1 MVEQERASD
10 SSAFED
16 NDLND
21 RKSSEGNDMEDLF
34 THNLNKSRQQS
45 HKLNNNNLVGEKEKK
60 SDDSDVIS
68 SKSLENQFNIDNR
81 NGLTTR
87 HQY

>member
-1 MVEQERASD
+1 VVEQERASD

-45 HKLNNNNLVGEKEKK
+45 HNLVGEKEKK

>member
-1 MVEQERASD
+1 MEQERASD

-34 THNLNKSRQQS
+34 TKNLNKSRLQS
-45 HKLNNNNLVGEKEKK
+45 HNPVGEKEKK

-87 HQY
+87 NQY

>member
-1 MVEQERASD
+1 VVEQERASD

-21 RKSSEGNDMEDLF
+21 RKSSEGHDMEDLF
-34 THNLNKSRQQS
+34 THNLNKSRQAS
-45 HKLNNNNLVGEKEKK
+45 YDFKKNNLVGEKEKK

-81 NGLTTR
+81 TGLTTR